1 MDDSKMAREG
11 DLLETQD
18 GLIFDVK
25 GFVHPPDRVIAFPRF
40 IPSPEGD
47 RKLRGRAY
55 KKIYALSERFEF
67 LEEKLPHYL
76 VSDHVF
82 GDVLCE
88 VPQKDVRRYY
98 DPANHLINLRG
109 SRQLDLLETDAL
121 RLHETLHSKANVTW
135 SSLGISGSLLAG
147 LHTVESDIDPIVYGT
162 AEGTKVHESL
172 EHLTR
177 DSTSALRAYSLDE
190 LRKLYCFRRQ
200 DTRIG
205 FDDFVKTE
213 RRKVLQGKFGG
224 HDYFI
229 RFVRDWA
236 EIDEQYGDSIYCRT
250 GYARIKASVTD
261 DSESIFTPCRYPVET
276 VRVLDGKGAE
286 DVVEVASFRGRFC
299 EQARTGETIIAQG
312 KTEKVQTK
320 DGNSFS
326 RLLLGSQPSD
336 FMVLET

>member
-1 MDDSKMAREG
+1 MAREG

-47 RKLRGRAY
+47 RKRQGRAY

-67 LEEKLPHYL
+67 LEEMLPHYL

-82 GDVLCE
+82 GEILCE
-88 VPQKDVRRYY
+88 VPQKDIQRYY
-98 DPANHLINLRG
+98 VPANHLTNLRG
-109 SRQLDLLETDAL
+109 SRQLDALEADAL
-121 RLHETLHSKANVTW
+121 RLLDTLHSQANVPW

-147 LHTVESDIDPIVYGT
+147 LHTFESDIDPIVYGT
-162 AEGTKVHESL
+162 DEGTNVHESL
-172 EHLTR
+172 ERLTC
-177 DSTSALRAYSLDE
+177 DSASALRAYSLGE

-200 DTRIG
+200 DTRID

-213 RRKVLQGKFGG
+213 RRKVLQGKFSG

-229 RFVRDWA
+229 RFIRDRA

-250 GYARIKASVTD
+250 GYARIKALVAD
-261 DSESIFTPCRYPVET
+261 DSESIFTPCRYPIQT

-286 DVVEVASFRGRFC
+286 DVVEVISFRGRFC
-299 EQARTGETIIAQG
+299 EQARTGETIAAQG
-312 KTEKVQTK
+312 KVEKVLTK